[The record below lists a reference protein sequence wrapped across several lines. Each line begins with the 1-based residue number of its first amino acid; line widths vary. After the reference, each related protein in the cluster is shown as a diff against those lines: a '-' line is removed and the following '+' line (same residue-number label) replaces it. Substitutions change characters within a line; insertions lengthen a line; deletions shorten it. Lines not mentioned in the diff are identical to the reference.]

1 MTSIRRTRIED
12 LPAILRIETKSFAR
26 DAWRRDQFLDY
37 LAHPA
42 RCVFLVASMNGTVI
56 AYALAYHTAIRSEID
71 SIAVTPR
78 HRRKG
83 IAATLLKRV
92 LNSLRGLG
100 LPAVFLNVRLENDS
114 AMRLYRELGFA
125 PIRRIQNY
133 YEDGATAIRM
143 RRML

>member
-1 MTSIRRTRIED
+1 MTSVRRTRIED

-26 DAWRRDQFLDY
+26 DAWSRDQFLDY
-37 LAHPA
+37 LADPA
-42 RCVFLVASMNGTVI
+42 RCVFLVASIQGTVI
-56 AYALAYHTAIRSEID
+56 AYALAYHTAIRAEID

-78 HRRKG
+78 YRRQG

-92 LNSLRGLG
+92 LNSLRSLG
-100 LPAVFLNVRLENDS
+100 LPAVFLNVRLENES
-114 AMRLYRELGFA
+114 AIRLYRELGFA
-125 PIRRIQNY
+125 PIRRIHHY

>member
-26 DAWRRDQFLDY
+26 DAWSRDHFLDY
-37 LAHPA
+37 VAHPA
-42 RCVFLVASMNGTVI
+42 RCVFLVALLNGTVI
-56 AYALAYHTAIRSEID
+56 GYTLAYHTAIRAEID

-92 LNSLRGLG
+92 LNSLRELG

-114 AMRLYRELGFA
+114 AIRLYQELGFA
-125 PIRRIQNY
+125 PIRRIHNY
-133 YEDGATAIRM
+133 YEDGSTAIRM
-143 RRML
+143 RRVL